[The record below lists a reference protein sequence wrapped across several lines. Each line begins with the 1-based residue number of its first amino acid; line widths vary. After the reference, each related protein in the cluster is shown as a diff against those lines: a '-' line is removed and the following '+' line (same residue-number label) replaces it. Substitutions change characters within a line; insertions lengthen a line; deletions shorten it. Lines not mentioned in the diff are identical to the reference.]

1 MRTAWLAA
9 AAALGAMMT
18 LAQGAAPRAAEIAVV
33 GTPSLKPL
41 LDDLTPQFER
51 ASGHKLAVKYA
62 TSAVLKRAIDA
73 GETFDAALLVPAS
86 VDDLIKQ
93 GKIDAATR
101 IDVARS
107 AIGVAVRTGTPRPDV
122 GSAEA
127 FKRAMLAVNSVS
139 FSGEGASGK
148 YLTGLFEKLGIA
160 AEMKPKLRPLPGAA
174 VVGPVAKGEIDV
186 AVITIANIVGVAG
199 VELAGQLPPDLQH
212 YTVYT
217 AGVATGAKEAD
228 GARALIRLL
237 MAPETTPL
245 IKARGMERVGP

>member
-1 MRTAWLAA
+1 MRTGQAAA
-9 AAALGAMMT
+9 AAALGAMMMF
-18 LAQGAAPRAAEIAVV
+18 AAGVTARAAEIAVV
-33 GTPSLKPL
+33 SPPSLKPM
-41 LDDLTPQFER
+41 LDELGPQFER
-51 ASGHKLAVKYA
+51 TTGHKLAIKYA
-62 TSAVLKRAIDA
+62 TSAVLKRQIDA

-86 VDDLIKQ
+86 IDDLIKQ
-93 GKIDAATR
+93 GKIAADTR

-107 AIGVAVRTGTPRPDV
+107 AIGVAVRAGTAKPDV

-148 YLTGLFEKLGIA
+148 YLTGLFDQLGIG

-174 VVGPVAKGEIDV
+174 VVEPVAKGEIDI

-217 AGVATGAKEAD
+217 AGVASAAKEAE
-228 GARALIRLL
+228 GAKALIRLL

-245 IKARGMERVGP
+245 IKAKGMERMAP